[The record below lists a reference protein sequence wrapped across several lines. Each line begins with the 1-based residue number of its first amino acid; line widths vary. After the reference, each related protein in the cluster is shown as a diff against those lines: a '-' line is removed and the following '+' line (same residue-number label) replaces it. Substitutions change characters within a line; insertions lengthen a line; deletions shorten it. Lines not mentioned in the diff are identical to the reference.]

1 MALQLSP
8 KFRRNLSRI
17 VPFGIIWL
25 VSGWVFWI
33 VEQAAIGNS
42 AQDQSSRVAMNLEIF
57 LFSSFALMAVGLL
70 IGTIELLYLNQVFS
84 KKSFTKKIVYKTIFY
99 ILLLLIITSITYPIA
114 KSLELNISILDKRV
128 WDIFWEYWT
137 SLTHLS
143 TDIQLGTSLLI
154 SLFYSEISENI
165 GHGVLMNFFTGKY
178 HTPTE
183 ELRIFLFSDMKSST
197 AIAEQ
202 LGHIK
207 YFELLKEYY
216 SDFSE
221 AIIQHSGEIYQ
232 YVGDEI
238 IISWKYENG
247 IANNNCIKCFFAMKK
262 DLGKRAD
269 WYSDSYGVI
278 PTFKAGF
285 HFGKVTTGEIGVLKK
300 EIIFTGDVLN
310 TTARIQGL
318 CNPLNVDVLI
328 SGDLCQNLPLDPEFK
343 VQSLGKN
350 ELKGKEQNMEL
361 FTIMEQGQDHLKN
374 D

>member
-1 MALQLSP
+1 MSLQLSA
-8 KFRRNLSRI
+8 KVRRNLSRI
-17 VPFGIIWL
+17 IPFGIIWL
-25 VSGWVFWI
+25 VSGWVFYI
-33 VEQAAIGNS
+33 VEQAAVGNS
-42 AQDQSSRVAMNLEIF
+42 DQDQSSRIVMNFEVF
-57 LFSSFALMAVGLL
+57 LFSSVALMAVGLL

-99 ILLLLIITSITYPIA
+99 ILLLLIITAITYPIA
-114 KSLELNISILDKRV
+114 KSLELKTSIFDKRV

-137 SLTHLS
+137 SISHLS
-143 TDIQLGTSLLI
+143 TDIQLATSLLI

-165 GHGVLMNFFTGKY
+165 GHGVLRNFFTGKY

-183 ELRIFLFSDMKSST
+183 ELRIFMFSDMKSST

-221 AIIQHSGEIYQ
+221 AIINHSGEIYQ

-238 IISWKYENG
+238 IISWKYEVG
-247 IANNNCIKCFFAMKK
+247 IVNNNCIKCFFAMKR
-262 DLGKRAD
+262 DLHKRAE
-269 WYSDSYGVI
+269 WYSSNYGI
-278 PTFKAGF
+278 TPTFKAGF
-285 HFGKVTTGEIGVLKK
+285 HCGEVTTGEIGELKK

-318 CNPLNVDVLI
+318 CNPLNVDILV
-328 SGDLCQNLPLDPEFK
+328 SGDLCQSLPLESEFK
-343 VQSLGKN
+343 IQSLGIN

-361 FTIMEQGQDHLKN
+361 FTITS
-374 D
+374 

>member
-1 MALQLSP
+1 MSLQLSS
-8 KFRRNLSRI
+8 KTRRNLTRI
-17 VPFGIIWL
+17 IPFGIIWL

-33 VEQAAIGNS
+33 VEQAAVGNS
-42 AQDQSSRVAMNLEIF
+42 YQDQSSRITMNFEVF
-57 LFSSFALMAVGLL
+57 LFSSAALMIVGLL
-70 IGTIELLYLNQVFS
+70 IGTIELIYLNQVFS

-99 ILLLLIITSITYPIA
+99 ILLLLIITFITYPIA
-114 KSLELNISILDKRV
+114 KSLELDISIFDPRV
-128 WDIFWEYWT
+128 WHMFGDYLT
-137 SLTHLS
+137 SITHLS
-143 TDIQLGTSLLI
+143 TDIQLATSLLV

-183 ELRIFLFSDMKSST
+183 ELRIFMFSDMKSST

-216 SDFSE
+216 ADFTE

-238 IISWKYENG
+238 IISWRYEDG

-262 DLGKRAD
+262 DLQKRTE
-269 WYSDSYGVI
+269 WYSTNYGI
-278 PTFKAGF
+278 APTFKAGF

-318 CNPLNVDVLI
+318 CNQYNVDILI
-328 SGDLCQNLPLDPEFK
+328 SRDLCQSLLLEPEFRM
-343 VQSLGKN
+343 QSLGRK
-350 ELKGKEQNMEL
+350 ELKGKEQDLEL
-361 FTIMEQGQDHLKN
+361 FTVID
-374 D
+374 